1 MASTVRDFE
10 STDRRFAE
18 LIEAQRRIQ
27 EEVRQLVKA
36 VQALIRQMASH
47 AKDLGDLKTMDLED
61 LYQREAPALLRPLL
75 RRAVPLSGEEK
86 MRLLEAAEAA
96 GRITE
101 EEADRAAPL
110 DLLVRGIHRREDR
123 PLDLAVEISWL
134 GGTEDV
140 ERALERAR
148 IFARALEAEV
158 WPVVAAK
165 DLTPPARTMARHLGV
180 WWVQDGRAFAPHEIP
195 EQGPEPEKEGEE
207 PTER

>member
-1 MASTVRDFE
+1 MSRLEEVVT
-10 STDRRFAE
+10 S
-18 LIEAQRRIQ
+18 LIEAQRHTE
-27 EEVRQLVKA
+27 EEVRKLTEA
-36 VQALIRQMASH
+36 IRALTRQVADH
-47 AKDLGDLKTMDLED
+47 AKDISDLKTMRLEA
-61 LYQREAPALLRPLL
+61 LYQREAPALLRRLI

-86 MRLLEAAEAA
+86 IRLLEEAEAA

-110 DLLVRGIHRREDR
+110 DLLVRGVHRREDR
-123 PLDLAVEISWL
+123 PLYLAVEISWL

-140 ERALERAR
+140 GRALERAR

-165 DLTPPARTMARHLGV
+165 DLTTPARTMARHLGV

-195 EQGPEPEKEGEE
+195 EESPEKRKEA
-207 PTER
+207 TER